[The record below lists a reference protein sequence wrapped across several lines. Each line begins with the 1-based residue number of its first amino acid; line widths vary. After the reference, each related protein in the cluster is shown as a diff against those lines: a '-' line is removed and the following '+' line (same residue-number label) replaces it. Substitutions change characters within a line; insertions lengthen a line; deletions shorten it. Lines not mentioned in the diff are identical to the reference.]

1 MIRENL
7 EKQEIRDNP
16 SPLISHILH
25 FKNASQ
31 TILVTKIHAAKEI
44 QPTTNYILGQ
54 LEELSKGLT
63 ELEKR
68 IAEIKNSVREVKE
81 EGLKT
86 LSSKAGKPLIPTASK
101 TERRQLHLSNFKP
114 DRN

>member
-1 MIRENL
+1 LIRENL
-7 EKQEIRDNP
+7 EKQEIHDNP
-16 SPLISHILH
+16 SPLISHILD
-25 FKNASQ
+25 FRNASQ

-44 QPTTNYILGQ
+44 QPTTKYISGQ
-54 LEELSKGLT
+54 LEELSKGLR

-68 IAEIKNSVREVKE
+68 IGEIKNSVREMQE

-86 LSSKAGKPLIPTASK
+86 LSPK
-101 TERRQLHLSNFKP
+101 TSARAYSYSWQKRQLHLSNFKP